1 MAING
6 PAAGFGLTV
15 TLPATIRVAY
25 AMAKVGLPFARR
37 GLTMEACSS
46 FFLPRLVGHSK
57 ALHVALTGTTFLAFD
72 SMVNTLFSE
81 LLSTPE
87 ETVSRAL
94 AIADDI
100 AVNTSLVSTM
110 LMRDLLFHGRSTA
123 EEAHVLDS
131 GVFLAML
138 DQRITKRVLKALKRK
153 ETCVLR
159 TP

>member
-1 MAING
+1 
-6 PAAGFGLTV
+6 
-15 TLPATIRVAY
+15 
-25 AMAKVGLPFARR
+25 
-37 GLTMEACSS
+37 MEACSS

-131 GVFLAML
+131 GVFLAMVGSKDNEEGIESFKEKGDL
-138 DQRITKRVLKALKRK
+138 CFKNTIENNAPSFWPWWAPINGLSLSGDAFRPGITKF
-153 ETCVLR
+153 
-159 TP
+159 